1 MEKIIVE
8 MKWENVQ
15 KRTPQQRCKL
25 RQEVECFMNK
35 IADLFGWDEETY
47 SIENELSKK
56 KDFPQI
62 S

>member
-15 KRTPQQRCKL
+15 KCTPRQRCKL
-25 RQEVECFMNK
+25 RQEVDSFMNK
-35 IADLFGWDEETY
+35 IADLFEWDEEEF
-47 SIENELSKK
+47 SIENEPSKE
-56 KDFPQI
+56 KDSPQI